1 MPKYDEHKK
10 KTILARYAE
19 GESVSAIAA
28 DSGISRSTIYAW
40 IKSEQQSK
48 PKKEYTKRD
57 ILNLENKIARL
68 QGIIEIPKKAGCSP
82 NDPLEVKLPALEA
95 LQGQYSVHMLCEA
108 LDVPRGT
115 YYNFIFRNKRDNT
128 WFAKRKEELRL
139 EIQKIYDDSNQIFG
153 SKKIF
158 AVLKE
163 RGFHTSVETVRLL
176 MVEMGISSIRNGAK
190 SDYDKGLRQC
200 KNYLN
205 HQFDTTRPDEVWVS
219 DVTYFRWEEKEYYIC
234 AIIDLYARRVLAHKI
249 GKSNSTQLV
258 HSTFKL
264 AYSQR
269 KPTFPLTFHTDR
281 GANYRSYAMCQYLKS
296 LGVTQSFSRAHV
308 PYDNSVMETFFANLK
323 REELYR
329 TKYRSENEFRAAV
342 DSYIQFYNEKR
353 PHAKLAYKTPVKK
366 EQEYWAKQALLMKAD

>member
-1 MPKYDEHKK
+1 MTKTK
-10 KTILARYAE
+10 KTILARYAD
-19 GESVSAIAA
+19 GESVSAIVA
-28 DSGISRSTIYAW
+28 DYGISRSTIYAW
-40 IKSEQQSK
+40 IKSEQQNK

-68 QGIIEIPKKAGCSP
+68 QGIIEILKKAGCSP

-128 WFAKRKEELRL
+128 WYAKRKEELRL

-158 AVLKE
+158 AILKE
-163 RGFHTSVETVRLL
+163 RGFHTSVETVRML
-176 MVEMGISSIRNGAK
+176 MVEIGISSIRNGAK

-205 HQFDTTRPDEVWVS
+205 QQFDTTRPDKVWVS

-234 AIIDLYARRVLAHKI
+234 AIIDLYARRVLAYKI

-264 AYSQR
+264 AYSQL
-269 KPTFPLTFHTDR
+269 KPTLPLTFHTDR
-281 GANYRSYAMCQYLKS
+281 GSNYRSYAMCQYLKS
-296 LGVTQSFSRAHV
+296 LGVTQSVSRAHV

-329 TKYRSENEFRAAV
+329 TKYRSENEFRVAV

-353 PHAKLAYKTPVKK
+353 PHAKLAYKTPAKK
-366 EQEYWAKQALLMKAD
+366 EQEYWAKQALLMKED